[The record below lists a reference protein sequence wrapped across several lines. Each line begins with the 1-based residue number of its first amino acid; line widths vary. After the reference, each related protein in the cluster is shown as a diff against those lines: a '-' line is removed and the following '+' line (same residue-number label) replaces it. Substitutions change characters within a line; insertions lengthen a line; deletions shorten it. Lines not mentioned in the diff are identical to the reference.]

1 MAKGKLTPLLRQYLD
16 IKDKYKDCLIFF
28 RLGDFYEL
36 FFEDAEVSS
45 QILGITLTKRGQVEG
60 KDIPMCGVPHHQ
72 GESYLAKLLKA
83 GYKVAIC
90 EQTETPEESK
100 KRGHSAIIERKVVRI
115 ASPGT
120 LTEEIELSDKGNN
133 YLMNVVANKDNF
145 GAAWADISTGEVN
158 CKSCKEFNELLE
170 IYLSISPS
178 ELVIS
183 DTFFD
188 KKFKQK
194 LPSSIP
200 LTFFNQEENNFE
212 NLKAL
217 FRLSYRNNTELVENE
232 YSESE
237 VISVGIILRYISYT
251 QNGKLPHLKVPS
263 QIKKTT
269 LLQIDNASK
278 RNLEISATLKGEKEG
293 SLFHSVDYTFTPA
306 GKRKLLNDLENPL
319 YSVEKINHRLNLVEF
334 FFQNYNLIS
343 RNLQEKLKKI
353 PDIARSSNRLLLRRG
368 GPRDMLSI
376 LLGLEQFEKLVIEIK
391 RQADK
396 SQLTNAFNSLVDDL
410 SKNKSLLKIVDLLK
424 KALKENIPLQN
435 KEGDFIK
442 KGFNFELDKIRSVRD
457 NSKSIILEIE
467 NKEKQLTG
475 INNLKIKYNN
485 FLGYFIDLSTVNH
498 KLLKNEDQRYIH
510 RQTLKNSF
518 RYTTSELIE
527 ISEKILDANFLFI
540 KKEQEIYNQ
549 LINEIEINVR
559 SILKVSDTIAR
570 IDVAQSWANYS
581 KKYNAVRPALL
592 KNKDFSIIEG
602 RHPSVEKS
610 HTEKFISNSCVLSE
624 KENKFFKL
632 ITGPNMSGKSTYL
645 RQNAIILIM
654 AQSGGFCP
662 AKEVTV
668 GVCDKL
674 FCRVGSGD
682 ELAKGNST
690 FMVEML
696 ETANILN
703 AATKESLVILDEI
716 GRGTSTFD
724 GISIAWATSEYLLE
738 KIKCKVLFATHYNEL
753 ANLAKKFEG
762 IDLNTFRVK
771 EWKGE
776 LIFLYEIIKGLAE
789 SSYGIQVGK
798 MAGLPV
804 EVTDLALNILSK
816 LEQNDYDFLDS
827 TEQLKLKFKAND
839 QKKCKTNAEISLNEI
854 ESINL
859 DAISPLEA
867 LQKLSEIQKNLKKA
881 DK

>member
-1 MAKGKLTPLLRQYLD
+1 M
-16 IKDKYKDCLIFF
+16 
-28 RLGDFYEL
+28 
-36 FFEDAEVSS
+36 
-45 QILGITLTKRGQVEG
+45 
-60 KDIPMCGVPHHQ
+60 
-72 GESYLAKLLKA
+72 
-83 GYKVAIC
+83 
-90 EQTETPEESK
+90 
-100 KRGHSAIIERKVVRI
+100 
-115 ASPGT
+115 
-120 LTEEIELSDKGNN
+120 
-133 YLMNVVANKDNF
+133 
-145 GAAWADISTGEVN
+145 
-158 CKSCKEFNELLE
+158 
-170 IYLSISPS
+170 
-178 ELVIS
+178 
-183 DTFFD
+183 
-188 KKFKQK
+188 
-194 LPSSIP
+194 
-200 LTFFNQEENNFE
+200 
-212 NLKAL
+212 
-217 FRLSYRNNTELVENE
+217 
-232 YSESE
+232 
-237 VISVGIILRYISYT
+237 
-251 QNGKLPHLKVPS
+251 
-263 QIKKTT
+263 
-269 LLQIDNASK
+269 
-278 RNLEISATLKGEKEG
+278 
-293 SLFHSVDYTFTPA
+293 
-306 GKRKLLNDLENPL
+306 
-319 YSVEKINHRLNLVEF
+319 
-334 FFQNYNLIS
+334 
-343 RNLQEKLKKI
+343 
-353 PDIARSSNRLLLRRG
+353 
-368 GPRDMLSI
+368 
-376 LLGLEQFEKLVIEIK
+376 
-391 RQADK
+391 
-396 SQLTNAFNSLVDDL
+396 
-410 SKNKSLLKIVDLLK
+410 
-424 KALKENIPLQN
+424 
-435 KEGDFIK
+435 
-442 KGFNFELDKIRSVRD
+442 
-457 NSKSIILEIE
+457 
-467 NKEKQLTG
+467 
-475 INNLKIKYNN
+475 
-485 FLGYFIDLSTVNH
+485 
-498 KLLKNEDQRYIH
+498 
-510 RQTLKNSF
+510 
-518 RYTTSELIE
+518 
-527 ISEKILDANFLFI
+527 
-540 KKEQEIYNQ
+540 
-549 LINEIEINVR
+549 
-559 SILKVSDTIAR
+559 
-570 IDVAQSWANYS
+570 
-581 KKYNAVRPALL
+581 RPALL

-624 KENKFFKL
+624 KENKYFKL